1 LTGLLFIDNID
12 IRYVLP
18 FLGRGLVMTA
28 APMRRALTA
37 LIEAAL
43 LGAILL
49 VAVLGVVRPLVG
61 PAGLHLGTGS
71 IFGRVPSVEAT
82 IDIDKVR
89 VTTEPSLPTLGGR
102 GEIASGDALEML
114 IPTQTRVAAYEPDLR
129 QTLGLVGS
137 GVLTALVV
145 IAVLVC
151 LLLLVRSLRGGDPF
165 VPANARRLYAIAI
178 AVGVG
183 GEAASLLHAWG
194 RADVLGDPA
203 IAPFV
208 LTDVDFTLM
217 PLWAGLGLAVAAEVF
232 RQGAALRQEV
242 EGLV

>member
-1 LTGLLFIDNID
+1 
-12 IRYVLP
+12 
-18 FLGRGLVMTA
+18 MTA
-28 APMRRALTA
+28 APMRRSLTA
-37 LIEAAL
+37 LLEAAL
-43 LGAILL
+43 LGAILI

-61 PAGLHLGTGS
+61 PAGLHLGSGPV
-71 IFGRVPSVEAT
+71 FGRSPSVEAT
-82 IDIDKVR
+82 IDVSKVR
-89 VTTEPSLPTLGGR
+89 ITADPSLPTLGGR
-102 GEIASGDALEML
+102 GSGEVVSGDSLEML
-114 IPTQTRVAAYEPDLR
+114 LPTQTRVVAYDPDLR
-129 QTLGLVGS
+129 QTIGLVGS
-137 GVLTALVV
+137 EVLTALVV
-145 IAVLVC
+145 IAVLLC
-151 LLLLVRSLRGGDPF
+151 LLLLVRSLRAGDPF

-194 RADVLGDPA
+194 RADVLGHPV

-208 LTDVDFTLM
+208 VTDVSFTFL